1 MCGSWSSLD
10 ITRFIA
16 MTLKDLEDT
25 LPNGLHDAEVRSIH
39 VDYQRRRLTLD
50 VDVWVGTM
58 DDPPEQREA
67 YKNGQLDISGL
78 IFLVME
84 PPCAG
89 YRVSSEITIDSVDE
103 EKSVSRE
110 LSRSVPA
117 GAFCHSFFVFEWNTC
132 MYFAGTNVEMI
143 WKNNGAVT
151 YR

>member
-1 MCGSWSSLD
+1 MKL
-10 ITRFIA
+10 RE
-16 MTLKDLEDT
+16 LEDR
-25 LPNGLHDAEVRSIH
+25 LPNGLRDAEVRGIH
-39 VDYQRRRLTLD
+39 VDYERHRLTLD

-58 DDPPEQREA
+58 DAPPEEREA
-67 YKNGQLDISGL
+67 YKSGQLDISGL

-84 PPCAG
+84 PPDAKYP
-89 YRVSSEITIDSVDE
+89 YRISSEITIDSVDE
-103 EKSVSRE
+103 EKSVPGE
-110 LSRSVPA
+110 LLRSVPA